1 MEMMKEYK
9 EIYKDTFDEI
19 NPATD
24 LENRVRD
31 KKFTHKRIKNGWVAA
46 IIMLIIV
53 GTATGI
59 EAAMSHFSFL
69 SVFSQKEE
77 SGYQIKIDTDRI
89 NMNDLN
95 GQISEIEDAVKKQ
108 IQNHKSFSD
117 EDPCQYMK
125 YFDSIEECMKYIGLN
140 EEYYVIE
147 NTIPATL
154 NVQCDKN
161 GDILSIRVETDYT
174 INGDNVQLWYYIF
187 SEKEDSDSIF
197 ETVVN
202 GKADYK
208 IEDKT
213 LKDGTL
219 IPIIMSGSNV
229 ETYFSK
235 GLVTYAINVINE
247 DGDTEAAKKTMDM
260 AVGGFKCENG
270 YN

>member
-1 MEMMKEYK
+1 MMKEYK

-24 LENRVRD
+24 LEKRVRD
-31 KKFTHKRIKNGWVAA
+31 RKFTHKRIKNGWVAA

-117 EDPCQYMK
+117 EDPCRYMK

-147 NTIPATL
+147 NTTPATL

-187 SEKEDSDSIF
+187 SEKEDSESIF
-197 ETVVN
+197 ESVVN

-235 GLVTYAINVINE
+235 GHVTYAINVINE